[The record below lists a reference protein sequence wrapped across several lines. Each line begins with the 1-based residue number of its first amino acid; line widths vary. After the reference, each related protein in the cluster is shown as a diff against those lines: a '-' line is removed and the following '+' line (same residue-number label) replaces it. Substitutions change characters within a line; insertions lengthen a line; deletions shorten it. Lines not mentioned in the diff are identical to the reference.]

1 MLTNNVDIN
10 SANAQSHLDRLLNIT
25 NSQVDE
31 ERADKAAIE
40 FEEMMFGH
48 LVKYM
53 FETTEGSAIWGEGH
67 GADIMRSM
75 FIDAIAKSG
84 GAKSLNIRNTVK
96 KNLYQPVAP
105 QDCPF
110 EDAQNKRNLDVSF

>member
-1 MLTNNVDIN
+1 MITSNVDISAAKSQSN
-10 SANAQSHLDRLLNIT
+10 LDKLMNVANAQF
-25 NSQVDE
+25 DE
-31 ERADKAAIE
+31 ERVDKAASE

-53 FETTEGSAIWGEGH
+53 FETTEGSALWGEGH

-84 GAKSLNIRNTVK
+84 GAKSLNIKDSIK
-96 KNLYQPVAP
+96 KSMYGNSSP
-105 QDCPF
+105 QHDL
-110 EDAQNKRNLDVSF
+110 QTMKGNLDVTF

>member
-1 MLTNNVDIN
+1 MTTNNVDI
-10 SANAQSHLDRLLNIT
+10 SRANAQSNLDRLVNIT

-31 ERADKAAIE
+31 ERADKAAVE

-53 FETTEGSAIWGEGH
+53 FETTEGTAIWGEGH

-84 GAKSLNIRNTVK
+84 GAKTLNIQNTVK
-96 KNLYQPVAP
+96 KNLYQPVEQP
-105 QDCPF
+105 DFPF
-110 EDAQNKRNLDVSF
+110 DGVEPKRNLDVSF